1 MFDEVQIRNRRLIIT
16 GRLVRTARIEQ
27 EWYYDVEEPE
37 SIVEVLRQN
46 SIKVDI
52 FTFWQRL
59 PESTPRYKYHMEW
72 DDIAVLPV
80 KSYDYWWSK
89 QIKSRTRGLIRKS
102 EKEGVVVREAEFND
116 NFVRGMV
123 SIFNESA
130 IRQGKPFWHYGKDF
144 DTVKREFSKYLF
156 REDLIGA
163 YYKDELIGFIML
175 ADAGPYAMTTQIISK
190 MAHRDKAPNNIL
202 LAKAVEICDRKKIPY
217 LVYLYWSIGSL
228 TEFKRRNGFQKV
240 SLPRYYIPLTIRGKV
255 ALRLDLHRGFM
266 GIIPERLKGRLI
278 KLRSLWYERRQNL
291 KDQNDIASGVGS

>member
-1 MFDEVQIRNRRLIIT
+1 MFDEVQILDKRLIVT
-16 GRLVRTARIEQ
+16 GRLLKLARIDQ
-27 EWYYDVEEPE
+27 EWYFDVEEPE

-59 PESTPRYKYHMEW
+59 PESIPRYKYHMEW
-72 DDIAVLPV
+72 EDIAALPV

-89 QIKSRTRGLIRKS
+89 QIKSRTRGLIRKA

-116 NFVRGMV
+116 SFVKGMV

-144 DTVKREFSKYLF
+144 DTVKREFSRYLF

-175 ADAGPYAMTTQIISK
+175 AHAGPYAMTTQIISK
-190 MAHRDKAPNNIL
+190 IAHRDKAPNNVL
-202 LAKAVEICDRKKIPY
+202 LAKAVEICVRKEIPY
-217 LVYLYWSIGSL
+217 LVYLNWGIGSL

-291 KDQNDIASGVGS
+291 KAQNDIASGVEF

>member
-1 MFDEVQIRNRRLIIT
+1 MFDEVQIHNKRLIIT

-37 SIVEVLRQN
+37 SIVAGLRKN

-72 DDIAVLPV
+72 DDIAALPV

-89 QIKSRTRGLIRKS
+89 QIKSRTRGLIRKA
-102 EKEGVVVREAEFND
+102 EKEGVVVREAKFD
-116 NFVRGMV
+116 DDFVRGMV

-144 DTVKREFSKYLF
+144 DTVKREFSRYLF

-175 ADAGPYAMTTQIISK
+175 AYAGTYAITGQIISK
-190 MAHRDKAPNNIL
+190 IVHRDKAPNNVL
-202 LAKAVEICDRKKIPY
+202 LAKAVEICDRKKVPY
-217 LVYLYWSIGSL
+217 LVYLNWGIGSL

-255 ALRLDLHRGFM
+255 ALRLNLHRGLM
-266 GIIPERLKGRLI
+266 GIIPERFKRRLI
-278 KLRSLWYERRQNL
+278 KLRSLWYERRQTL
-291 KDQNDIASGVGS
+291 KDQNGNASSVKS

>member
-1 MFDEVQIRNRRLIIT
+1 MFNEVQIRNQRLIVT

-72 DDIAVLPV
+72 EDIAVLPI

-89 QIKSRTRGLIRKS
+89 QIKSRTRGLIRKA
-102 EKEGVVVREAEFND
+102 EKEGVVVREAKFD
-116 NFVRGMV
+116 DDFVRGMV

-144 DTVKREFSKYLF
+144 DTVKREFSRYLF

-175 ADAGPYAMTTQIISK
+175 AYAGTYAITGQIISK
-190 MAHRDKAPNNIL
+190 LVHRDKAPNNVL

-217 LVYLYWSIGSL
+217 LVYLNWGIGSL

-255 ALRLDLHRGFM
+255 ALRLDLHRGLM

-278 KLRSLWYERRQNL
+278 KLRSLWYERRQTL

>member
-1 MFDEVQIRNRRLIIT
+1 MLDEVQILNKRLIVT
-16 GRLVRTARIEQ
+16 GRLLRIARIDQ
-27 EWYYDVEEPE
+27 EWYFDVEEPE
-37 SIVEVLRQN
+37 SIIEVLRQN
-46 SIKVDI
+46 SVKVDI

-59 PESTPRYKYHMEW
+59 PDSTPRYKYYMEW
-72 DDIAVLPV
+72 DDLAVLPI
-80 KSYDYWWSK
+80 KNYDYWWSK
-89 QIKSRTRGLIRKS
+89 QIKSRTRGLIRKA
-102 EKEGVVVREAEFND
+102 EKEGVIVREGEFND
-116 NFVRGMV
+116 SFVRGMV

-175 ADAGPYAMTTQIISK
+175 AYAGPYAMTSQIISK
-190 MAHRDKAPNNIL
+190 IAHRDKAPNNAL
-202 LAKAVEICDRKKIPY
+202 LAKAVEICERKKIPY
-217 LVYLYWSIGSL
+217 LVYLNWGIGSL

-240 SLPRYYIPLTIRGKV
+240 SLPRYYIPLTITGKI

-278 KLRSLWYERRQNL
+278 KLRSLWYKRRQNL
-291 KDQNDIASGVGS
+291 KYQNDIASGVRS